1 MMGSCMVRDRKG
13 LLSLLTKLVAAG
25 NHFEA
30 VVRSPGTWQ
39 HGIQGFEYLKKA
51 EKGRKR
57 AENALL
63 SFSASKLTKK

>member
-39 HGIQGFEYLKKA
+39 HGIQGFEQLKKA
-51 EKGRKR
+51 KKGPKMHFYP
-57 AENALL
+57 
-63 SFSASKLTKK
+63 SQQASSHRNRL